1 MDIVARVLRCITI
14 EIRDWF
20 FGVCGLVSAIMIP
33 TVFSNWWLA
42 IPVLIAFMVL
52 YLVTLFYSSRLL
64 KEK

>member
-1 MDIVARVLRCITI
+1 MDIVARVLRCIAI
-14 EIRDWF
+14 EIRDWI
-20 FGVCGLVSAIMIP
+20 FGVCALVSAIVIP
-33 TVFSNWWLA
+33 TAFSNWWLA